1 MVLRGGR
8 SSWIRKGMDLV
19 PGAKVLGLY
28 RFLPIFFLMGAALE
42 FSMINWDVK
51 GQVNFYRTF
60 KRRRAE
66 EVAAAITKAAHPE
79 IEQLESQDRN

>member
-1 MVLRGGR
+1 
-8 SSWIRKGMDLV
+8 MDLV
-19 PGAKVLGLY
+19 PGAKVFGLY

-42 FSMINWDVK
+42 FSMINWKVQE

-66 EVAAAITKAAHPE
+66 EVAAAITKATHPE
-79 IEQLESQDRN
+79 IQSQEDRT